1 MILAKDG
8 VRWMTIGYDEKARKP
23 VMAREFRIPEAADF

>member
-8 VRWMTIGYDEKARKP
+8 VRWMTIGYDDKAQKP
-23 VMAREFRIPEAADF
+23 VMAHEFRLMDAAGF